1 MKRLS
6 TRWRDPT
13 RRTSAAA
20 PPKHSPTA
28 HHRPLPAE
36 QVSDPQAR
44 AILITA
50 SGGGLPGVQAKDY
63 KDVLED
69 LTGRDI
75 KGLTSLTRPGV
86 PDQDINAAL
95 ALLAAAAG
103 KKDSA
108 QGEYKKD
115 NKASDAYKRVQG
127 SIDGLGQFAFVKM
140 ITDAGWNP
148 SAVAPDRNVKDQ
160 GCAIQ
165 LLTNHRICVLEGLN
179 ADRDDSSFIEVSTPL
194 EKLVRARLESGR
206 ALAIPSAPF
215 PLPAAPAL
223 GHAAHPN
230 PHRRPPQAR
239 TKLTSCTTQDATVI
253 APRIFTKVTIYD
265 IDDYRK
271 VWTDTEDNGFN
282 PTGHKTSREIFKLS
296 RIVDY
301 EYVQPM
307 VDMSGA
313 YCPETKIDNN
323 GYLHVV
329 WICQLCFNW
338 NSNRGDRNISPREIK
353 IIN

>member
-1 MKRLS
+1 MCLLKTRSLDSRSSQRAQSADSGELRMMRRGAASCRPRISTKCARAATSMKRLS

-36 QVSDPQAR
+36 QVSDRQAR

-69 LTGRDI
+69 LTRLDI
-75 KGLTSLTRPGV
+75 KGL
-86 PDQDINAAL
+86 PDGAL
-95 ALLAAAAG
+95 ELLAAAAG

-108 QGEYKKD
+108 QGIYTKD
-115 NKASDAYKRVQG
+115 GKASDAYKRVQG
-127 SIDGLGQFAFVKM
+127 SINGLGQFAFVKM

-148 SAVAPDRNVKDQ
+148 SAVAPARNVKDL

-223 GHAAHPN
+223 GHAAHP
-230 PHRRPPQAR
+230 PTPTHTVVLRRR
-239 TKLTSCTTQDATVI
+239 VRS
-253 APRIFTKVTIYD
+253 
-265 IDDYRK
+265 
-271 VWTDTEDNGFN
+271 
-282 PTGHKTSREIFKLS
+282 
-296 RIVDY
+296 
-301 EYVQPM
+301 
-307 VDMSGA
+307 
-313 YCPETKIDNN
+313 
-323 GYLHVV
+323 
-329 WICQLCFNW
+329 
-338 NSNRGDRNISPREIK
+338 
-353 IIN
+353 